1 MHPGFWGWLRRQH
14 EQYHAAGGYGE
25 HAGEAC
31 AGACHPRQHH
41 GDHGHGGHGPG
52 GHAPGERG
60 PGGHAEHPERRGWG
74 RWAHF
79 HGGGH
84 QGGHHG
90 FDEHGGFGVRRPL
103 RFLAH
108 KLELSDEQV
117 AQFAAIL
124 DRLKIERA
132 QADVDQRR
140 RTAAFAEAFEGAS
153 FDAAKVDAANDE
165 QSKSAER
172 LRATIKLA
180 LEQMHALLEPEQRSK
195 FAYYLR
201 AGILSI

>member
-1 MHPGFWGWLRRQH
+1 M
-14 EQYHAAGGYGE
+14 
-25 HAGEAC
+25 
-31 AGACHPRQHH
+31 
-41 GDHGHGGHGPG
+41 
-52 GHAPGERG
+52 
-60 PGGHAEHPERRGWG
+60 
-74 RWAHF
+74 
-79 HGGGH
+79 
-84 QGGHHG
+84 
-90 FDEHGGFGVRRPL
+90 

-140 RTAAFAEAFEGAS
+140 RTAAFAEAFEGTS

-165 QSKSAER
+165 QAKSAER